1 MVLIC
6 IPDGSVDSYGPPGK
20 KASAPAVTEKNK
32 KSAAKK
38 EVKVEKASSV
48 RGDKAGD
55 LDAAITA
62 QGDVVRK
69 LKADKAEKTVVNEN
83 VNKLLGKKYFID
95 EKATFDLLSSEE
107 RVQRGNRQG
116 MEARSSGISCSSY
129 LSSSIIFW
137 IWRHQ
142 CGNSSSGRC
151 CQEVES

>member
-6 IPDGSVDSYGPPGK
+6 IPDGSVDSYGSPGK
-20 KASAPAVTEKNK
+20 RASAPAVTEKNK

-48 RGDKAGD
+48 SGDKAGD

-83 VNKLLGKKYFID
+83 VNKLLGKKYFFD

-107 RVQRGNRQG
+107 RVQRGNR
-116 MEARSSGISCSSY
+116 
-129 LSSSIIFW
+129 
-137 IWRHQ
+137 
-142 CGNSSSGRC
+142 
-151 CQEVES
+151 